1 MAETKKTP
9 AAKTAAPAAKSTAK
23 STVKAGGVG
32 RIARVTG
39 PVVDIEFPHDAIPEI
54 YNALTTVIDLNGEK
68 TTLTLEVAQHL
79 GDDVVRAIALKPT
92 DGLVR
97 GGQVQDTGA
106 PISVPVGDVTKG
118 KVFNVTGEVLN
129 AAPGEKIEVNE
140 RWSIHR
146 QPPAFD
152 QLESKTQMFET
163 GIKVIDLLTPYVLGG
178 KIGLFGGAGVG
189 KTVLIQE
196 MIYRVAENHDGVSVF
211 AGVGERTR
219 EGNDLIDEM
228 TESGVIDKTALVFG
242 QMDEPPGTRLRVA
255 LSALTMAE
263 YFRDVQKQDVL
274 LFIDNIFRFTQA
286 GSEVS
291 TLLGRMPSAVG
302 YQPNLAD
309 EMGLLQERITST
321 RGHSITSLQAIY
333 VPADDY
339 TDPAPATTFAHLDAT
354 TELSR
359 EIASKGLYPA
369 VDPLTSTSRIL
380 DPRYISKDHYET
392 AVRVKAILQKN
403 KELQEIIAI
412 LGVEE
417 LSEDDKVTVSRARRI
432 QQYLSQNTYMATK
445 FTGVPGSTVPI
456 KETIEGFSK
465 IATGEFDHI
474 PEQAFFNVGGLDMV
488 MEQYEKIQ
496 KESGK

>member
-1 MAETKKTP
+1 MANST
-9 AAKTAAPAAKSTAK
+9 KTA
-23 STVKAGGVG
+23 G
-32 RIARVTG
+32 RIARVIG

-54 YNALTTVIDLNGEK
+54 YNALTTEISYGDK
-68 TTLTLEVAQHL
+68 TTTLTLEVAQHL
-79 GDDVVRAIALKPT
+79 GDDLVRAIALKPT

-97 GGQVQDTGA
+97 GGLVHDTGA

-118 KVFNVTGEVLN
+118 KVFNVIGEVLN
-129 AAPGEKIEVNE
+129 SEPGQKVEVTE
-140 RWSIHR
+140 RWPIHR
-146 QPPAFD
+146 KPPSFD

-163 GIKVIDLLTPYVLGG
+163 GIKVIDLLTPYVQGG

-196 MIYRVAENHDGVSVF
+196 MIYRVAENHNGVSVF

-219 EGNDLIDEM
+219 EGNDLIEEM
-228 TESGVIDKTALVFG
+228 KEAGVIDKTALVFG

-263 YFRDVQKQDVL
+263 YFRDVQGQDVL

-309 EMGLLQERITST
+309 EMGILQERITST

-339 TDPAPATTFAHLDAT
+339 TDPAPATTFALLDAT

-359 EIASKGLYPA
+359 EIAAKGLYPA

-380 DPRYISKDHYET
+380 NPAYISAEHYET
-392 AVRVKAILQKN
+392 AIRVKAILQKN

-417 LSEDDKVTVSRARRI
+417 LSEEDKITVARARRI
-432 QQYLSQNTYMATK
+432 QQFLSQNTYMATK
-445 FTGVPGSTVPI
+445 FTGVPGSTVPL
-456 KETIEGFSK
+456 KETVESFK
-465 IATGEFDHI
+465 MIADGELDHV
-474 PEQAFFNVGGLDMV
+474 PEQAFFNCGGIEDV
-488 MEQYEKIQ
+488 MRAYEKI
-496 KESGK
+496 KKDLG

>member
-1 MAETKKTP
+1 M
-9 AAKTAAPAAKSTAK
+9 TATATDTTAPGAS
-23 STVKAGGVG
+23 GPGVG
-32 RIARVTG
+32 RIARVIG
-39 PVVDIEFPHDAIPEI
+39 PVVDIEFPPDAIPEM
-54 YNALTTVIDLNGEK
+54 YNALK
-68 TTLTLEVAQHL
+68 TTLTLGDTTSEMTLEVAQHL
-79 GDDVVRAIALKPT
+79 GDNLVRAIALKPT

-97 GGQVQDTGA
+97 GGKVTDTGA
-106 PISVPVGDVTKG
+106 AISVPVGDVTKG
-118 KVFNVTGEVLN
+118 KVFNVIGEALN
-129 AAPGEKIEVNE
+129 LPEGETLEVTE
-140 RWSIHR
+140 RWPIHR
-146 QPPAFD
+146 EPPAFD

-163 GIKVIDLLTPYVLGG
+163 GIKVIDLLTPYVQGG

-196 MIYRVAENHDGVSVF
+196 MIYRVAADHGGVSVF

-219 EGNDLIDEM
+219 EGGDLIAEM
-228 TESGVIDKTALVFG
+228 EEAGVFDKTALVFG

-263 YFRDVQKQDVL
+263 YFRDVAKQDVL

-309 EMGLLQERITST
+309 EMGQLQERITST

-359 EIASKGLYPA
+359 EIASRGLYPA
-369 VDPLTSTSRIL
+369 VDPLASTSRIL
-380 DPRYISKDHYET
+380 DPQYVGEEHYRVAT
-392 AVRVKAILQKN
+392 QVKAILQKN
-403 KELQEIIAI
+403 KELQDIIAI
-412 LGVEE
+412 LGIDE
-417 LSEDDKVTVSRARRI
+417 LSEEDKITVNRARRI
-432 QQYLSQNTYMATK
+432 QQFLSQNTYMAEK
-445 FTGVPGSTVPI
+445 FTSVAGSTVPLS
-456 KETIEGFSK
+456 ETIEAFGK
-465 IATGEFDHI
+465 ITAGEYDHVS
-474 PEQAFFNVGGLDMV
+474 EQAFFNIGGLEDL
-488 MEQYEKIQ
+488 ERNWARIQ
-496 KESGK
+496 SETN